1 MKKVILNSRIVTI
14 GIGDFVKETRNNK
27 VGVVTDINEKL
38 NRFLLDFPDT
48 NSFGWFGL
56 KEIKHIEQLNIN
68 SKKH

>member
-14 GIGDFVKETRNNK
+14 GIGDFVKEIRNNK

-56 KEIKHIEQLNIN
+56 KEIKHIEQSNIN
-68 SKKH
+68 HKKN